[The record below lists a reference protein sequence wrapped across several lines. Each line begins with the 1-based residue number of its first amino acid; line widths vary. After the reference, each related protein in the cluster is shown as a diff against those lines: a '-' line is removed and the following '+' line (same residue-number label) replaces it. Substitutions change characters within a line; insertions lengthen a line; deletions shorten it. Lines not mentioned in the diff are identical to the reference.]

1 MLVDFAGDL
10 SDLTHSSTHS
20 LSTLYL
26 PSVDLADS
34 GNYSCQPA
42 SLHKVSITLHVLK
55 AEKEQ
60 KLSVKETSDSVSHS
74 HLSPIVLLLLNL
86 CIIYQPRWSKHRAT
100 FMTIHLLKIIFME
113 EEPKMSLILSGN
125 SVWLL
130 NTVLDLILLFGNI
143 FQW

>member
-10 SDLTHSSTHS
+10 SDLTHASTHS
-20 LSTLYL
+20 LSTLNL

-74 HLSPIVLLLLNL
+74 HLSQIVFLLVNL
-86 CIIYQPRWSKHRAT
+86 CIIYQP
-100 FMTIHLLKIIFME
+100 
-113 EEPKMSLILSGN
+113 
-125 SVWLL
+125 
-130 NTVLDLILLFGNI
+130 
-143 FQW
+143 